1 MSYDV
6 MGIGN
11 PLIDLLVQVEDN
23 VLLELNLT
31 KGQGHLV
38 SEEQLKLIEDKIK
51 HLSIIKA
58 PGDSSA
64 NTLAGIA
71 NLGGTAIFVGKV
83 GLDPEGKYYEMS
95 LIDHKIV
102 AKLSKVKGITGKAL
116 TFITPGGERT
126 FVVHLGVADKLHRD
140 ELLEEDIAKSKILHL
155 TGYQLD
161 TGTLRETA
169 LHAMRI
175 AQAHHKKIS
184 IDLADPAVIKRNK
197 QELRKMVQ
205 QYASIVFV
213 NETEAKAFTGKDPE
227 EALEEL
233 AQLADIAIVKLGERG
248 SLIQQGNKRI
258 TIDVFPINCIDTTGA
273 GDMYAAGVLYGI
285 THGLDLEL
293 SGKIGSFA
301 AAQVVA
307 QVGARLS
314 SSLRDNVLRL
324 IQEEQNNKKNSEREK
339 ISHTTQIKYT
349 T

>member
-11 PLIDLLVQVEDN
+11 PLIDLLIQVEDN
-23 VLLELNLT
+23 VLVELNLT

-64 NTLAGIA
+64 NTLAGVA

-83 GLDPEGKYYEMS
+83 GLDPEGTYYEMS
-95 LIDHKIV
+95 LINHNVI
-102 AKLSKVKGITGKAL
+102 AKLRKVEGITGKAL

-155 TGYQLD
+155 TGYQLEAP
-161 TGTLRETA
+161 TLKETA
-169 LHAMRI
+169 LHAMQI
-175 AQAHHKKIS
+175 AKAHHKKIS
-184 IDLADPAVIKRNK
+184 IDLADPALIARNK
-197 QELRKMVQ
+197 EELKKIVQE
-205 QYASIVFV
+205 YASIIFV

-227 EALEEL
+227 EALNEL
-233 AQLADIAIVKLGERG
+233 ARVADIAIVKLGERG
-248 SLIQQGNKRI
+248 SLIKQGNTFIKI
-258 TIDVFPINCIDTTGA
+258 NVFPINCVDTTGA

-293 SGKIGSFA
+293 SGNIGSLA
-301 AAQVVA
+301 AAHVVA
-307 QVGARLS
+307 QVGARLPY
-314 SSLRDNVLRL
+314 SLRDKILQY
-324 IQEEQNNKKNSEREK
+324 IQK
-339 ISHTTQIKYT
+339 IEVKEDGRNG
-349 T
+349 